1 MRARR
6 PLCNKKKMGFY
17 SDHIEP
23 ALVSFACSLPAIARE
38 RAMIV
43 PEAAG
48 VVLEVG
54 FGSGHNVDFYDR
66 SKITHLFA
74 LEPAAAMR
82 RKAERR
88 VGALPFPLD
97 WLDLKAE
104 EIPLD
109 AGSVDTVLVTYTLC
123 TIPDVA
129 AALSGMKRV
138 LKPGGRLVFLEHGA
152 APDPGVRRWQDR
164 LNPVWGRL
172 GGGCNLNRD
181 PFALIREA
189 GFDLDRSESHYAKG
203 APKFAGYMYQGVA
216 FA

>member
-1 MRARR
+1 
-6 PLCNKKKMGFY
+6 MGLY

-23 ALVSFACSLPAIARE
+23 ALVSFACSLPAISKE
-38 RAMIV
+38 RSEIV
-43 PEAAG
+43 PEASG

-54 FGSGHNVDFYDR
+54 FGSGHNVNFYNR
-66 SKITHLFA
+66 SNITHLFA
-74 LEPAAAMR
+74 LEPSAAMR
-82 RKAERR
+82 RKAHKRI
-88 VGALPFPLD
+88 GALPFPVD

-129 AALSGMKRV
+129 TALSGMKRV

-152 APDPGVRRWQDR
+152 APDPGVRKWQDR
-164 LNPVWGRL
+164 LNPIWGKFS
-172 GGGCNLNRD
+172 GGCNLNRD
-181 PFALIREA
+181 PFALVRAA
-189 GFDLDRSESHYAKG
+189 GFDIVRTESHYAKK

-216 FA
+216 IA